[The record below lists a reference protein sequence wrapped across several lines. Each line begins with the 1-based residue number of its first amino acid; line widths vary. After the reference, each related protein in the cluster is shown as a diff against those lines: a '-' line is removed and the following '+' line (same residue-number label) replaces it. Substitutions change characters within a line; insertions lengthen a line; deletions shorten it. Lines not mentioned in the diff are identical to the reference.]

1 MNKPCQENAFQS
13 EHVHCLLDSY
23 YQLLGRPLL
32 ADSGNRE
39 QQAKQLF
46 YAPFAIVS
54 HGTESDP
61 IFNYANLKA
70 LELFEYSWQEFTQLP
85 SRLSAEPVNR
95 EQRAQLLDQVS
106 KKGFIDH
113 YQGVRISKTGRRF
126 IIKNAVVWNLTLKD
140 QVIRGQAAFFDQW
153 QFLENVEK
161 C

>member
-1 MNKPCQENAFQS
+1 MNKPSPENAFQS
-13 EHVHCLLDSY
+13 EHVHCLLESY

-32 ADSGNRE
+32 ANRE

-46 YAPFAIVS
+46 YAPFAVVS

-61 IFNYANLKA
+61 IFNYANQKA

-95 EQRAQLLDQVS
+95 YQRAQLLDQVS
-106 KKGFIDH
+106 NKGFIDH

-140 QVIRGQAAFFDQW
+140 QVNRGQAAFFEHW
-153 QFLENVEK
+153 QYINNVAE

>member
-1 MNKPCQENAFQS
+1 MNKPCPENAFQS
-13 EHVHCLLDSY
+13 EHVHCLLESY
-23 YQLLGRPLL
+23 NQLLGRPLL
-32 ADSGNRE
+32 ADFSNRE

-46 YAPFAIVS
+46 YAPFAVVS
-54 HGTESDP
+54 HGTETDP
-61 IFNYANLKA
+61 VFNYANLKA
-70 LELFEYSWQEFTQLP
+70 LELFEYSWHEFTQLP

-140 QVIRGQAAFFDQW
+140 QVNRGQAAFFEHW
-153 QFLENVEK
+153 HFLNNPNMR
-161 C
+161 